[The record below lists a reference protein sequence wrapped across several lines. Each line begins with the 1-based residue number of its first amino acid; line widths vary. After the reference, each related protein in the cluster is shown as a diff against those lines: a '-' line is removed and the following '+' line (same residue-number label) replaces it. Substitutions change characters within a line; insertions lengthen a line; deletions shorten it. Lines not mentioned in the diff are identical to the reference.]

1 MGTFGGA
8 QPIVTDG
15 LVFAV
20 DAANYESY
28 TSGSTTWTDLAGSN
42 NGTLTNG
49 PTFDSGYG
57 GSIVFDGSD
66 DLVEFGNTGIE
77 IKCMNCWFYL
87 NSGVTS
93 ATSRFGLLTFDTT
106 GVSSDPQGGCTFGA
120 ATGYATDETF
130 TMLDGTGAGDY
141 GRTYIRDNIPAG
153 WNNIV
158 MNWNGSTYD
167 IWLNGSSKTTY
178 TGTDNN
184 AAVALITSNDLAL
197 GGSFW
202 KSGDTLFNG
211 KWASFSIYTKTL
223 TSTEIS
229 QNYNALK
236 RRFGL

>member
-1 MGTFGGA
+1 MAGFVGPEIPG
-8 QPIVTDG
+8 VTDG
-15 LVFAV
+15 LVFYV
-20 DAANYESY
+20 DAALTY
-28 TSGSTTWTDLAGSN
+28 TSGDTTWYDEINGN

-49 PTFDSGYG
+49 PTFDSGNG

-106 GVSSDPQGGCTFGA
+106 GVSSDPQGGCTFGS
-120 ATGYATDETF
+120 ATAYATDETF
-130 TMLDGTGAGDY
+130 TMLDGTAAGDY
-141 GRTYIRDNIPAG
+141 GRTYIKDNIPAG

-158 MNWNGSTYD
+158 MNWNGGTYD

-184 AAVALITSNDLAL
+184 AAVSLITSNDLAL

-223 TSTEIS
+223 TSTEIA

-236 RRFGL
+236 GRFGL

>member
-1 MGTFGGA
+1 MAFSFS
-8 QPIVTDG
+8 PKIVTDG

-20 DAANYESY
+20 DAANTKSY
-28 TSGSTTWTDLAGSN
+28 PGSGTTWKDLSGN
-42 NGTLTNG
+42 GNDGTLVNG
-49 PTFDSGYG
+49 PTFDSGNG

-106 GVSSDPQGGCTFGA
+106 GVSSDPQGGCTFGS
-120 ATGYATDETF
+120 ATTYATDETF
-130 TMLDGTGAGDY
+130 TMLDGTAAGNY
-141 GRTYIRDNIPAG
+141 GRTYIKDNIPAG

-178 TGTDNN
+178 TGTNN
-184 AAVALITSNDLAL
+184 NTAVSLITSNDLAL

-211 KWASFSIYTKTL
+211 RWALFSIYTKTL
-223 TSTEIS
+223 TSTEIT

-236 RRFGL
+236 SRFGL